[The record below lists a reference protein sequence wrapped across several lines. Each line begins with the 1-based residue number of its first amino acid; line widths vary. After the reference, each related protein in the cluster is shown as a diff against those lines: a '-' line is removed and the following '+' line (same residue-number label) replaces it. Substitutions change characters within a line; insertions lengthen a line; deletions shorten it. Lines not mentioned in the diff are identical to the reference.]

1 MTPRI
6 SLEKIRYIKVGSSG
20 ETPACPLSSYH
31 SSHPFLIYHQT
42 QVRQREVAEP
52 GCLTEEAPGRKA
64 GEEERSN
71 IDQVSAQKATRDGK
85 AKGSQGP
92 RDEEMG
98 IQG

>member
-1 MTPRI
+1 M
-6 SLEKIRYIKVGSSG
+6 
-20 ETPACPLSSYH
+20 
-31 SSHPFLIYHQT
+31 
-42 QVRQREVAEP
+42 AEP
-52 GCLTEEAPGRKA
+52 GCLTEEAPGRKE

-85 AKGSQGP
+85 AKGLQRP